1 MDAIKQGLLR
11 IQQQLSGLSASQRM
25 LTVALLAIIVMTILW
40 WARYAGTAEM
50 EPLLDQPMTAEEI
63 SRIKSALAARGTRYT
78 VSGDRLLVPADRK
91 YEALADLAYA
101 QLLPQDFRNGFDEMV
116 QRTSLFDSQAR
127 TDQFMNRAREITL
140 SQVISRYP
148 GVRSATVTIDP
159 SRTRRIGANL
169 QPTAAVSVQM
179 KSSEPPGKQLV
190 EAIAGLVSGSIA
202 GLTRSNVSV
211 IIDGRY
217 HRAKDPDNDPLA
229 SGSEIL
235 DMLQGHERRLEA
247 KIVNHFAYIPGLA
260 AAVTVQLDASNRTR
274 RETVVDPARTLHKE
288 RVTETETEETT
299 GGTSASEP
307 GAMPNMTLEVPTAA
321 ATPSSSV
328 RENSRSEF
336 TIIPS
341 TTEETI
347 STPAGQAKP
356 VSAAVRVPY
365 SHFVGIWKQ
374 RNPSNTAEPDEP
386 TLRPLIEAELSLI
399 RLDVMKMTGITVESD
414 VTVAT
419 YMDGLVMSPPPST
432 TSSSTVG
439 TLVSGNVREIA
450 VGVLALASLLMVSLM
465 VRRAAPTPAVAQ
477 TVVDTGPQEMTAGET
492 VAGEVGE
499 GVNALV
505 GQELDGE
512 QLESHQMM
520 EQVSTMVKE
529 NPDAA
534 AQLIRRWL
542 NRT

>member
-1 MDAIKQGLLR
+1 MDAIRQQLLR
-11 IQQQLSGLSASQRM
+11 IQQQLGGLSASQKM
-25 LTVALLAIIVMTILW
+25 LTLSLLAIMVMTILW
-40 WARYAGTAEM
+40 WARYAGSPEM
-50 EPLLDQPMTAEEI
+50 EPLLDQSMTAEEI
-63 SRIKSALAARGTRYT
+63 SRIKSALAARGTKYT

-101 QLLPQDFRNGFDEMV
+101 QLLPQDVRNGFDEMV
-116 QRTSLFDSQAR
+116 QRTSLFDSQSR
-127 TDQFMNRAREITL
+127 TEQFMNRAREITL
-140 SQVISRYP
+140 SQVISHYP

-159 SRTRRIGANL
+159 SRARRIGSNL

-179 KSSEPPGKQLV
+179 KSAEQPGKQLV

-217 HRAKDPDNDPLA
+217 FRAKDPANDPLA
-229 SGSEIL
+229 SGSDIL

-247 KIVNHFAYIPGLA
+247 KIANHFSYIPGLA

-274 RETVVDPARTLHKE
+274 RETLVDPSRTLQKE

-299 GGTSASEP
+299 GGSGAREP
-307 GAMPNMTLEVPTAA
+307 GAMPNMTLEVPTAVS
-321 ATPSSSV
+321 TPASSI
-328 RENSRSEF
+328 RESSRSEF

-356 VSAAVRVPY
+356 VSASVRVPY

-374 RNPSNTAEPDEP
+374 RNPSTTTDPDET
-386 TLRPLIEAELSLI
+386 TLRPVIDAELALI
-399 RLDVMKMTGITVESD
+399 RLDVMKMTGITTEAD

-419 YMDGLVMSPPPST
+419 YMDGLSLQAPAQAV
-432 TSSSTVG
+432 SSGGVG

-450 VGVLALASLLMVSLM
+450 VGVLALACLLMVSLM
-465 VRRAAPTPAVAQ
+465 VRRSAPAVPV
-477 TVVDTGPQEMTAGET
+477 TSIPTDSEPVEMTAGEA

-512 QLESHQMM
+512 QLESHQMI

-542 NRT
+542 NRS

>member
-11 IQQQLSGLSASQRM
+11 IQQQLSGLSGSQKM

-63 SRIKSALAARGTRYT
+63 SRIKSALAAQGTRYT

-101 QLLPQDFRNGFDEMV
+101 QLLPQDLRNGFDEMV

-127 TDQFMNRAREITL
+127 TEQFMNRAREITL

-159 SRTRRIGANL
+159 SRTRRIGSNL

-179 KSSEPPGKQLV
+179 KSPDPPGKQLV

-217 HRAKDPDNDPLA
+217 YRARDPASDPLA
-229 SGSEIL
+229 SGNDIL

-274 RETVVDPARTLHKE
+274 RETLVDPARTLQKE
-288 RVTETETEETT
+288 RVTETETEETS
-299 GGTSASEP
+299 GGTVASEP
-307 GAMPNMTLEVPTAA
+307 GAMSNMTLEVPSAPS
-321 ATPSSSV
+321 TPSSSI
-328 RENSRSEF
+328 RESSRSEF
-336 TIIPS
+336 TVIPS

-347 STPAGQAKP
+347 STPAGQAKA
-356 VSAAVRVPY
+356 VSASVRVPY
-365 SHFVGIWKQ
+365 RHFVSIWKQ
-374 RNPSNTAEPDEP
+374 RNPSSTSEPDET
-386 TLRPLIEAELSLI
+386 TLRPVIDAELSLM
-399 RLDVMKMTGITVESD
+399 RLDIMKMTGITVESD
-414 VTVAT
+414 VTVST
-419 YMDGLVMSPPPST
+419 YVDGLASAAPQPSPAGA
-432 TSSSTVG
+432 VG
-439 TLVSGNVREIA
+439 SFVSGNVREIA

-465 VRRAAPTPAVAQ
+465 VRRAAPPVTVAP
-477 TVVDTGPQEMTAGET
+477 TVDDSVPQEMTAGET

-499 GVNALV
+499 GVNALP

-512 QLESHQMM
+512 QLESHQMI

-534 AQLIRRWL
+534 AQLVRRWL